1 MSEGELDQ
9 LLAEQQRYYRQRA
22 SRYLDTGLVAVSEAH
37 GRELEQELGEALD
50 AHFGG
55 DVLELACGPGTWTPM
70 LVARARSVT
79 AVDGA
84 PEMLAIAARRA
95 AGSNVRFV
103 QADLFRWRPDHRYDA
118 VFFGFWL
125 SHVPADR
132 FEGFWDQVARSLLPG
147 GHVAFVDDAYRT
159 SEELI
164 YGRESEVIQRT
175 LEDGSRHRIVKSPRT
190 AADLKTALAELGWQ
204 FAMHEA
210 GPFFWGLGTR

>member
-1 MSEGELDQ
+1 MREAELDQ

-22 SRYLDTGLVAVSEAH
+22 SRYLDTGLVALGEAH
-37 GRELEQELGEALD
+37 GGAVEQGLAEAFD
-50 AHFGG
+50 AHFRG

-79 AVDGA
+79 AIDGA
-84 PEMLAIAARRA
+84 PEMLAIAAERA
-95 AGSNVRFV
+95 PGPNVRFV
-103 QADLFRWRPDHRYDA
+103 QADLFGWRPDHRYDA

-132 FEGFWDQVARSLLPG
+132 FEGFWDQVARSLRPG

-164 YGRESEVIQRT
+164 YGRGSEVIQRT

-190 AADLKTALAELGWQ
+190 AAELATALAALGWR
-204 FAMHEA
+204 FDMHDE